1 MILRIVVLFILNI
14 QFSNAFDIETA
25 SKIFD
30 KLFYAVLQKEEIFVF
45 TKDEEYKKVI
55 INSKYLK
62 IVDDSTKCDIILAN
76 DKNDFK
82 SSNNKM
88 VFTTQK
94 ELLDEQENVIGAF
107 YWNKGKPEI
116 IFLKERIEKN
126 NLKLQEG
133 FEKYAK

>member
-1 MILRIVVLFILNI
+1 MILRIVVFFILNI

-45 TKDEEYKKVI
+45 TKDEEYKKVF

-62 IVDDSTKCDIILAN
+62 IVDNPIKCDIILAN
-76 DKNDFK
+76 DKNDLK
-82 SSNNKM
+82 NSNNKI
-88 VFTTQK
+88 VFTNEK
-94 ELLDEQENVIGAF
+94 ELLEEQENVIGAF

-116 IFLKERIEKN
+116 VFMKERIEKN